1 MTTMKLTFMG
11 RGNKLLSNWT
21 EEFMT
26 QNQSQSIDDSR
37 NFFSS
42 NLHDMRNI
50 FVPKQFS
57 GMSSGKMRRSVPIK
71 KVL

>member
-1 MTTMKLTFMG
+1 
-11 RGNKLLSNWT
+11 
-21 EEFMT
+21 MT
-26 QNQSQSIDDSR
+26 QNQSQSIDDLR
-37 NFFSS
+37 NFVRS